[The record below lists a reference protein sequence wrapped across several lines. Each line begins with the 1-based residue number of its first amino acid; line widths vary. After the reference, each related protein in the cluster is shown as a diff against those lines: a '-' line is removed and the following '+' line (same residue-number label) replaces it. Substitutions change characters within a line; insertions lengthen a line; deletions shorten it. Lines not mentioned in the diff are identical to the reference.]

1 MPHQPQQ
8 SARVTFGPFEVD
20 ASTGELFKSGV
31 RIRLTGQPFRIL
43 ILLLDHAGE
52 ILTREKLREQIWGEG
67 TFVDF
72 EHSLNV
78 AINKLRR
85 TLNDSAE
92 TPRYIE
98 TLSGRGY
105 RFIGSIEETVKPNG
119 MAAGPAAK
127 PVITD
132 DASTSAAA
140 LPVKAYPMATHR
152 WGIGAA
158 LLAFVAI
165 AGAAWFHFRPVPM
178 FTEKDTIVLA
188 DFRNSTGDPVF
199 EGTLRHG
206 LAVELQE
213 SPFISLISDARV
225 HEVLDLMLQPAD
237 ARLTPE
243 LAREVCERTGSAAV
257 LDGSI
262 ARMGS
267 RYVLGLQAK
276 NCRTGDVLD
285 DQQVQAANKEDVLGA
300 VARMAARF
308 RKRAGES
315 LATIKQHST
324 PLSEATTPSLDAWK
338 AFTTGWNVLTSKGH
352 AAALPWFERATR
364 IDPEF
369 AAAYAWRGRMYS
381 AVGQGALAAEST
393 RKAWQLRNRA
403 SDHERFYIDFSYHRF
418 VTGNL
423 EQALRVC
430 ELWVQ
435 AYPRDTL
442 PHGFLASS
450 AATAIGKFDKAAA
463 EAEKAI
469 ELDPD
474 NPMAYANLANAYR
487 FRNQLEEAERTIQ
500 RGVDRKLASPDFQLA
515 RFYFAF
521 LKNDLEG
528 MERVARLSQDEPE
541 LQDLIA
547 DQRGFVFAYHGRLR
561 QARTMSQWAVDLAR
575 QSDNLESAAQHEAA
589 AAVREALFGS
599 PADARKHAVATLAMS
614 KARDAAYGAAV
625 ALALSKDDA
634 HARSLADDLG
644 QRYPED
650 TLIRFLY
657 LPTLRAI
664 IALNHH
670 NFSEGIELLE
680 VAAPYEL
687 GWEGCCSVGFTPS
700 LYPVYVRG
708 EVYLASGHGALA
720 AAEFQKIL
728 DHRGIVATDPIGA
741 LAHLQ
746 LGRAYAQ
753 SGNTAKAKAA
763 YEEFLTL
770 WKDADQD
777 NRILREA
784 KAECLQMR

>member
-1 MPHQPQQ
+1 
-8 SARVTFGPFEVD
+8 
-20 ASTGELFKSGV
+20 
-31 RIRLTGQPFRIL
+31 
-43 ILLLDHAGE
+43 
-52 ILTREKLREQIWGEG
+52 
-67 TFVDF
+67 
-72 EHSLNV
+72 
-78 AINKLRR
+78 
-85 TLNDSAE
+85 
-92 TPRYIE
+92 
-98 TLSGRGY
+98 
-105 RFIGSIEETVKPNG
+105 
-119 MAAGPAAK
+119 
-127 PVITD
+127 
-132 DASTSAAA
+132 
-140 LPVKAYPMATHR
+140 
-152 WGIGAA
+152 
-158 LLAFVAI
+158 
-165 AGAAWFHFRPVPM
+165 
-178 FTEKDTIVLA
+178 
-188 DFRNSTGDPVF
+188 
-199 EGTLRHG
+199 
-206 LAVELQE
+206 
-213 SPFISLISDARV
+213 
-225 HEVLDLMLQPAD
+225 MLQPAD

>member
-1 MPHQPQQ
+1 
-8 SARVTFGPFEVD
+8 
-20 ASTGELFKSGV
+20 
-31 RIRLTGQPFRIL
+31 
-43 ILLLDHAGE
+43 
-52 ILTREKLREQIWGEG
+52 
-67 TFVDF
+67 
-72 EHSLNV
+72 
-78 AINKLRR
+78 
-85 TLNDSAE
+85 
-92 TPRYIE
+92 
-98 TLSGRGY
+98 
-105 RFIGSIEETVKPNG
+105 
-119 MAAGPAAK
+119 
-127 PVITD
+127 
-132 DASTSAAA
+132 
-140 LPVKAYPMATHR
+140 
-152 WGIGAA
+152 
-158 LLAFVAI
+158 
-165 AGAAWFHFRPVPM
+165 
-178 FTEKDTIVLA
+178 
-188 DFRNSTGDPVF
+188 
-199 EGTLRHG
+199 
-206 LAVELQE
+206 
-213 SPFISLISDARV
+213 
-225 HEVLDLMLQPAD
+225 
-237 ARLTPE
+237 
-243 LAREVCERTGSAAV
+243 
-257 LDGSI
+257 
-262 ARMGS
+262 
-267 RYVLGLQAK
+267 
-276 NCRTGDVLD
+276 
-285 DQQVQAANKEDVLGA
+285 
-300 VARMAARF
+300 
-308 RKRAGES
+308 
-315 LATIKQHST
+315 
-324 PLSEATTPSLDAWK
+324 
-338 AFTTGWNVLTSKGH
+338 
-352 AAALPWFERATR
+352 
-364 IDPEF
+364 
-369 AAAYAWRGRMYS
+369 MYS
-381 AVGQGALAAEST
+381 AVGQVALAAESS

-423 EQALRVC
+423 EQALREC

-463 EAEKAI
+463 EAKKAI

-487 FRNQLEEAERTIQ
+487 FRNQLEEAEGTIQ
-500 RGVDRKLASPDFQLA
+500 RGVDRKLAAPDFQLA

-521 LKNDLEG
+521 LKNDSEG
-528 MERVARLSQDEPE
+528 MERVAVLSQDEPE

-599 PADARKHAVATLAMS
+599 LADARKHAVAALAMS
-614 KARDAAYGAAV
+614 NGRDAEYGAAV
-625 ALALSKDDA
+625 ALALSKDDV

-644 QRYPED
+644 RRYPED

-657 LPTLRAI
+657 IPTLRAI

-670 NFSEGIELLE
+670 NFSEGIKLLE

-687 GWEGCCSVGFTPS
+687 GWEGCCSVGFIPS
-700 LYPVYVRG
+700 LYPIYVRG
-708 EVYLASGHGALA
+708 EVYLASGQGTQA

-753 SGNTAKAKAA
+753 SGDTAKAKAA

-777 NRILREA
+777 VRILREA

>member
-1 MPHQPQQ
+1 
-8 SARVTFGPFEVD
+8 
-20 ASTGELFKSGV
+20 
-31 RIRLTGQPFRIL
+31 
-43 ILLLDHAGE
+43 
-52 ILTREKLREQIWGEG
+52 
-67 TFVDF
+67 
-72 EHSLNV
+72 
-78 AINKLRR
+78 
-85 TLNDSAE
+85 
-92 TPRYIE
+92 
-98 TLSGRGY
+98 
-105 RFIGSIEETVKPNG
+105 
-119 MAAGPAAK
+119 
-127 PVITD
+127 
-132 DASTSAAA
+132 
-140 LPVKAYPMATHR
+140 
-152 WGIGAA
+152 
-158 LLAFVAI
+158 
-165 AGAAWFHFRPVPM
+165 
-178 FTEKDTIVLA
+178 
-188 DFRNSTGDPVF
+188 
-199 EGTLRHG
+199 
-206 LAVELQE
+206 
-213 SPFISLISDARV
+213 
-225 HEVLDLMLQPAD
+225 
-237 ARLTPE
+237 
-243 LAREVCERTGSAAV
+243 
-257 LDGSI
+257 
-262 ARMGS
+262 MGS

-338 AFTTGWNVLTSKGH
+338 AFTTGWNVLNSQGH
-352 AAALPWFERATR
+352 AAALPWFKRATG

-369 AAAYAWRGRMYS
+369 AAAYAWLGRMYS
-381 AVGQGALAAEST
+381 AVGQVALAAESS

-423 EQALRVC
+423 EQALREC

-463 EAEKAI
+463 EAKKAI

-500 RGVDRKLASPDFQLA
+500 RGVDRKLAAPDFQLA

-521 LKNDLEG
+521 LKNDSEG
-528 MERVARLSQDEPE
+528 MERVAVLSQDEPE
-541 LQDLIA
+541 LQDLTA

-561 QARTMSQWAVDLAR
+561 QARTMSRWAVDLAR

-599 PADARKHAVATLAMS
+599 LADARKHAVAALAMS
-614 KARDAAYGAAV
+614 NGRDAEYGAAV
-625 ALALSKDDA
+625 ALALSKDDV

-644 QRYPED
+644 RRYPED

-657 LPTLRAI
+657 IPTLRAI

-670 NFSEGIELLE
+670 NFSEGIKLLE

-687 GWEGCCSVGFTPS
+687 GWEGCCSVGFIPS
-700 LYPVYVRG
+700 LYPIYVRG
-708 EVYLASGHGALA
+708 EVYLASGQGTQA

-753 SGNTAKAKAA
+753 SGDTAKAKAA

-777 NRILREA
+777 VRILREA